1 MTPPSAP
8 PWRRREWLAV
18 PFALAHGAAAAA
30 PSAPAAP
37 GDKPALPAVAL
48 LDGATLD
55 LAALHD
61 TALVLV
67 FFDTSCAY
75 CRRHNTRLEQLV
87 RATRGQPLRVLGVAG
102 DRDPALVRDYLRRQ
116 GWTFAV
122 TLDTDR
128 LRPLLTTRRVVPM
141 TCVLDRG
148 GRLRELIPGEMA
160 EADVLDLARW
170 ARPA

>member
-1 MTPPSAP
+1 MTPPAAP
-8 PWRRREWLAV
+8 PWRRREWLAL
-18 PFALAHGAAAAA
+18 PWALAHGTAAAA
-30 PSAPAAP
+30 PAAL
-37 GDKPALPAVAL
+37 GDRPALPPVAL

-55 LAALHD
+55 LAGLHD

-67 FFDTSCAY
+67 FFDTTCTY
-75 CRRHNTRLEQLV
+75 CRRHNARLEQLV
-87 RATRGQPLRVLGVAG
+87 RATRGQPLQVLGVAG
-102 DRDPALVRDYLRRQ
+102 DRDPSVVRDYLRRQ
-116 GWTFAV
+116 GWSFAV